1 MHTDKPLFTP
11 GPLTTS
17 LTVKQA
23 MLHDLGS
30 RDFEFIRIVREIRQ
44 ELLKLAEADG
54 RGYEAILMQGSGTFG
69 IESVIGSITP
79 PDGKWLFVVNG
90 AYGQRMMQIAKALK
104 IDASAVT
111 FPESR
116 PAVAEAVA
124 AALDHDPRHHPHR
137 RRALR
142 DHHGTPES
150 HPGVGQGSRRPR
162 EGLHGGRH
170 EQLRRHADPGR
181 RLGHPLSGVLGQ

>member
-90 AYGQRMMQIAKALK
+90 AYGRRMMQIAKALK
-104 IDASAVT
+104 IAASAVT

-116 PAVAEAVA
+116 PA
-124 AALDHDPRHHPHR
+124 DR
-137 RRALR
+137 RSSGSGA
-142 DHHGTPES
+142 
-150 HPGVGQGSRRPR
+150 GSRSQASPISAPCIARPPR
-162 EGLHGGRH
+162 
-170 EQLRRHADPGR
+170 D
-181 RLGHPLSGVLGQ
+181 S